1 MNEKLVIKT
10 AHSLNKEKYV
20 LEKLNKQI
28 DNLKEKEDQLRR
40 EIAMTAEH
48 LHSSKLKEQEV
59 KEANIRVKMAAEE
72 EITKNKKDHN
82 ELNILREMKLKMQK
96 ELTRAIQDNLNSKYA
111 LEAVRE
117 KKFGLENNLRNL
129 QDTFSQLNNEKESLN
144 NELIQ
149 YKQEYDELMQ
159 IYELKR
165 SEDVQL
171 KSLYKFHFK

>member
-10 AHSLNKEKYV
+10 AHSLNKEKYI

-28 DNLKEKEDQLRR
+28 ENLKEKEEFFRK
-40 EIAMTAEH
+40 EINMTAEH
-48 LHSSKLKEQEV
+48 LEYSKLKEQEV
-59 KEANIRVKMAAEE
+59 KEANHRVKIQAEE
-72 EITKNKKDHN
+72 EIIKNKKDHN
-82 ELNILREMKLKMQK
+82 ELNMLREVKMKLQK
-96 ELTRAIQDNLNSKYA
+96 ELTRAVQDNLNAKYA

-117 KKFGLENNLRNL
+117 KKSGLEYNLKNL
-129 QDTFSQLNNEKESLN
+129 QDNYSQLVSEKEILN
-144 NELIQ
+144 NELLQ
-149 YKQEYDELMQ
+149 FKQEYDELMQ